1 MFGKFLRICKKEYG
15 IYDNKVWRFEGWN
28 SSKYLKLVDVYRVD
42 QTVKGMYVFVRN

>member
-15 IYDNKVWRFEGWN
+15 IYDNKVWRFKTN